1 MINIKYITKRAI
13 PTMVATV
20 TALSAYSCST
30 KKENSEKE
38 KMNINNSAYTLEQ
51 YTDIPYLYSIKS
63 YDSEKA
69 KGTSYEI
76 NPIEKSYDTKCVP
89 ATFKNYIDE
98 KNITWEDL
106 KLTVNNSKFDEYHK
120 QLLLRGIN
128 NLQKNNFNIDLSAI
142 NYNIKNINIEYVD
155 EYHDKN
161 VLGEFSCFEHKIRL
175 LKNINNQK
183 KYEIV
188 FLHEM
193 LGHGM
198 TDAYIED
205 SKVYC
210 SIDTPT
216 YVIDEND
223 KYIGYSLY
231 GEGFTESTAQIIA
244 LKALDNDLCEE
255 YMSGYDLVMAEQ
267 LMLCKDN
274 NCELD
279 EYANYGVDCL
289 IKKMKQN
296 KIDNPYEILAMI
308 SHNLE
313 ISKIQEKMEI
323 SSDEVMYNYFIE
335 RIQDELES
343 GTSFTELNDKIRN
356 VFGSLYDYIITIEDS
371 SNGEEI
377 VAQGCDYIYLTR
389 LYNDL
394 GSYAFE
400 IINTSP
406 NKAK

>member
-38 KMNINNSAYTLEQ
+38 IMNINNSTYTLEQ
-51 YTDIPYLYSIKS
+51 YTDIPYLYNIQS

-69 KGTSYEI
+69 KGTPYEMKKI
-76 NPIEKSYDTKCVP
+76 HKSYDTKCVP

-98 KNITWEDL
+98 KNVTWEDL

-128 NLQKNNFNIDLSAI
+128 NLKKNNFNIDLSAI

-155 EYHDKN
+155 EYHDKD

-175 LKNINNQK
+175 SKNINNQK

-198 TDAYIED
+198 TDAYID
-205 SKVYC
+205 DTKVYC

-216 YVIDEND
+216 YVIDENN

-231 GEGFTESTAQIIA
+231 GEAFTESTAQIIA

-296 KIDNPYEILAMI
+296 KIDNPYEIIAMV

-313 ISKIQEKMEI
+313 TSKIKEKMEI

-343 GTSFTELNDKIRN
+343 GTSFQELNDKIRN

-371 SNGEEI
+371 LNGEEI

-400 IINTSP
+400 ITTTT
-406 NKAK
+406 KTK